1 MRGKFS
7 PFSSQSLP
15 LAKLN
20 HQMFII
26 HGIHFLL
33 KGTRSVIMRL
43 GSRDLLSILL
53 NVIQEPSDSE
63 FDHLIH
69 STACTKIFSSR
80 QLESS
85 HQFKYLKHLIKLLYV
100 ELFIVIM
107 IRGLRDSYFYPI
119 RNHPTKF

>member
-1 MRGKFS
+1 
-7 PFSSQSLP
+7 
-15 LAKLN
+15 
-20 HQMFII
+20 
-26 HGIHFLL
+26 
-33 KGTRSVIMRL
+33 MRL

-63 FDHLIH
+63 FDHLIY
-69 STACTKIFSSR
+69 STTCTKIFSSR